1 MTSRTSAFAALF
13 AVFATALIAL
23 AAATTQVQ
31 AQTTG
36 GATPVV
42 VELPTVTVVGKRVPA
57 QR

>member
-42 VELPTVTVVGKRVPA
+42 VELLTVTVIGKRIPA